1 MIQNFFNFNSNFEIE
16 IVRSLENELVIENL
30 INLSNKL
37 SIIVGSSKS
46 GKTTLARFY
55 SEKANIPII
64 SNEADLKF
72 NKNIDKYFIDTDI
85 LKFNQEILFH
95 FIQNIL
101 TYNCSLY
108 IFSPNDIEDFSFKFD
123 DLKSRLS
130 LFTKFVI
137 LEPKEELMIILLKK
151 YLKQKSIKIDN
162 SIIIEIPKFIERSY
176 LSVFNCAN
184 DINHLLYENNHN
196 INLRLIKEYYN
207 AI

>member
-72 NKNIDKYFIDTDI
+72 NKNINKYFIDTDI

-196 INLRLIKEYYN
+196 INLRLIKEFYN

>member
-196 INLRLIKEYYN
+196 INLRLIKEFYN

>member
-184 DINHLLYENNHN
+184 DINHLLYENKNN
-196 INLRLIKEYYN
+196 INLRLIKEFYN